1 MAKSDYYELL
11 GIKKGATEDEIKK
24 SYRKLAVKYHPDKN
38 PGNKS
43 AEDKFKEIS
52 EAYEVLSDTEKRSKY
67 DQFGHAAFGPGSRS
81 SRGGGFHDPF
91 DIFKDVF
98 SGGGGEGGSGS
109 SIFEDLFGGTRRS
122 GGSNRGSDLR
132 YDMELTF
139 EEAVKGCE
147 KIININKLD
156 SCNSC
161 KGSGA
166 ADGGRNT
173 KCSTCDG
180 QGQIIQSQGFF
191 SVQQTCPRCKGTGST
206 IDKPCNKCSGEGRTK
221 KSSKITIRVPA
232 GVDSGARLRSTGNG
246 EAGILGGTPGDLYC
260 VLHVKEHEIF
270 ERDGDDL
277 LCEVPISFL
286 QATLG
291 AEIEVPTLNG
301 KARINVPTG
310 TQSGTI
316 LRLRDKGVKN
326 IQGYGKGDLHIRVI
340 VEVPTRLNSDQK
352 AKLTEFG
359 ELCDDKVNPMRGSF
373 FEKAKKFFS

>member
-98 SGGGGEGGSGS
+98 SGGGGGSGS

>member
-98 SGGGGEGGSGS
+98 SGSGGGSGS

>member
-98 SGGGGEGGSGS
+98 SGGGGGSGS

-206 IDKPCNKCSGEGRTK
+206 IDKPCNKCSGDGRTK

>member
-11 GIKKGATEDEIKK
+11 GINKNATEDEIKK

-38 PGNKS
+38 PGNKT
-43 AEDKFKEIS
+43 AEEKFKEIS
-52 EAYEVLSDTEKRSKY
+52 EAYEVLSDSEKRSKY

-81 SRGGGFHDPF
+81 GRAGGFHDPF

-98 SGGGGEGGSGS
+98 SSGGGGGGG
-109 SIFEDLFGGTRRS
+109 SIFEDLFGGSRRS

-139 EEAVKGCE
+139 EEAVRGCE
-147 KIININKLD
+147 KVININKLE
-156 SCNSC
+156 SCSSC

-166 ADGGRNT
+166 AKGGRNT
-173 KCSTCDG
+173 KCKTCDG

-191 SVQQTCPRCKGTGST
+191 SVQQTCPTCKGTGST
-206 IDKPCNKCSGEGRTK
+206 IDKPCKECRGEGRIK

-246 EAGILGGTPGDLYC
+246 EAGSLGGSAGDLYC

-291 AEIEVPTLNG
+291 SEIEVPTLDG

-326 IQGYGKGDLHIRVI
+326 IQGYGNGDLHIRVI
-340 VEVPTRLNSDQK
+340 VEVPTRLNSEQK

>member
-98 SGGGGEGGSGS
+98 SGGGGGGGSGS

-206 IDKPCNKCSGEGRTK
+206 IDKPCNKCSGDGRTK